1 MYWADQ
7 KAHSDFSM
15 KSYGKMP
22 TNVLANPGCWMNEWR
37 HQWGRAFGVRVL
49 PHRLL
54 CRTCCLLRSG
64 GSWVPEGHPGRDAGN
79 LAVEFGVGLLVPRAS
94 RLQMKRLSCCPRPG
108 QKTPG
113 SGQRMALHGLP
124 RARSPCPRA
133 SSCIRIRGPRRS
145 HSRERERA
153 PGSACPGLYLLVREK
168 EPKSKPPASSYELEM
183 EFEGA

>member
-113 SGQRMALHGLP
+113 SGQRMARHGAPPREESLFPRLELHPHP
-124 RARSPCPRA
+124 RAAAFPQPRA
-133 SSCIRIRGPRRS
+133 GA
-145 HSRERERA
+145 RA
-153 PGSACPGLYLLVREK
+153 RVGLSGTLPPGSG
-168 EPKSKPPASSYELEM
+168 
-183 EFEGA
+183 EGAQIQASCFLL